1 MGQKEVSL
9 LVRCPHFEM
18 HARVVYTWGGKMC
31 PVYGCPYTVEGFHC
45 RTLGLMYVWLC
56 RYFQYGA
63 LGVVI
68 GHELTHG
75 FDDEGTNIK
84 NPGIFISPCY
94 SCTMAARGLRG
105 MREWRRYIDHE
116 GGARVDL

>member
-9 LVRCPHFEM
+9 LVRCPFEM
-18 HARVVYTWGGKMC
+18 HARVVLGVGKWVLFMD
-31 PVYGCPYTVEGFHC
+31 VLIEGFHC